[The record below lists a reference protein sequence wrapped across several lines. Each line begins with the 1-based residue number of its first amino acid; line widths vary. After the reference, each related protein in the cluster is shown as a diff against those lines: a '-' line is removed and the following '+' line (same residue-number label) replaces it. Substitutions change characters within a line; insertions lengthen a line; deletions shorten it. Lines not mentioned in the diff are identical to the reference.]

1 MRQVILS
8 ALLAGVF
15 AAPAFGKLPPLSDD
29 AKAKVAVAALKSD
42 WSNKVGAYQL
52 CKAMDKVAEK
62 YRSSTSTT
70 SRAAPAPTAV
80 VVASSASA
88 VIVATVTPLTSP
100 ASVATPPCADP
111 GPYVADAAPA
121 KPIEAAGAH
130 SPPETV
136 KGPPSTTATSSQLD
150 GKK

>member
-8 ALLAGVF
+8 VLLAGVF

-29 AKAKVAVAALKSD
+29 AKAKAAEAASKAGWSD
-42 WSNKVGAYQL
+42 KVGAYQL

-62 YRSSTSTT
+62 YRSTSSS
-70 SRAAPAPTAV
+70 SRAAPAPSAV
-80 VVASSASA
+80 VVASSASS

-100 ASVATPPCADP
+100 APVAMPPCADP
-111 GPYVADAAPA
+111 GPYVAQAAPA

-130 SPPETV
+130 SPPEMA
-136 KGPPSTTATSSQLD
+136 KGPPSTTATSAQID
-150 GKK
+150 RKK